1 MAEVDNRNNTR
12 HVIKK
17 TDEHRRHRRFEVTI
31 IMDYSDGINF
41 FSDPILDIGIGG
53 LQFESF
59 HQLKVGS
66 RITMTLPF
74 TPPIKILGM
83 VVWQKKTK
91 FGKGNFGVKFIE
103 VRPAQDWA
111 VREIV
116 RSLTM
121 DADVSI

>member
-1 MAEVDNRNNTR
+1 MADMDNRNNTR
-12 HVIKK
+12 IAVGKG
-17 TDEHRRHRRFEVTI
+17 DEHRRHRRFDVTVM
-31 IMDYSDGINF
+31 MDYSDGINL
-41 FSDPILDIGIGG
+41 FSDPILDIGLGG

-59 HQLKVGS
+59 HPLKSGS

-74 TPPIKILGM
+74 TPPIKVQGM

-91 FGKGNFGVKFIE
+91 FGKSNFGIKFIE

-111 VREIV
+111 IREIV

-121 DADVSI
+121 ESDISI